1 MDSAEGIKIDL
12 LNKFL
17 IEKYYIEREII
28 RLSELEN
35 IKYSEKIEKIT
46 EQIDLLIQNKQ
57 RIDAVNELFTITDG
71 NQENKYQENNGEGD

>member
-1 MDSAEGIKIDL
+1 MESVEELKVDL

-28 RLSELEN
+28 RLSKLDN

-46 EQIDLLIQNKQ
+46 EQIDILVLNNS
-57 RIDAVNELFTITDG
+57 RINLVNELFVADD
-71 NQENKYQENNGEGD
+71 NMNNNDKIKKE